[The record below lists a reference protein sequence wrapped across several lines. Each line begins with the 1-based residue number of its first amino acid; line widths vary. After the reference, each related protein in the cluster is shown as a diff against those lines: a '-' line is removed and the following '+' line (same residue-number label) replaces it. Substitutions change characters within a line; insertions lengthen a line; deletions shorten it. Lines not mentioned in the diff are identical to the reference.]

1 MKTSALSKFLN
12 LLLEESDYR
21 KTSYFAEKLMV
32 SNKTISNYITELRY
46 HMKEYEL
53 DITAKHGVGI
63 RMEGDQSA
71 VKLLQKSIQRTAGD
85 SLTSECRRKKIM
97 EKLLMLDESISVRRL
112 SDEFCISSTSIVK
125 DLEKVEQELLQQ
137 DILLLRTKAGTR
149 IEAKEQRIRSAKRK
163 FIFEEIM
170 SLTQQDQIMDLTLC
184 TKILSRYV
192 ADELQII
199 ARSMIEIAQDK
210 LGFRMDTNY
219 YAQIFI
225 SYSIFIQ
232 RIKKGH
238 EITEAPARPVVTEL
252 HVLKTYPITEEIIQW
267 LKEVH
272 HIRVNDLDIRWVN
285 ARLSGVYH
293 EDRKETADY
302 SPIILDTVT
311 ELISS
316 IGDIFNADFISD
328 ELLKNG
334 LSKHFI
340 PMIARLKNNIKI
352 THPFIMQIKQQYTAM
367 FSVVSLASS
376 ILEKKL
382 GFTLSDDEIGFILI
396 HFQAALERHNLSKK
410 IAVVYNCGLA
420 SAMLIENQIKIN
432 LPTFDV
438 IELINIHDLK
448 KEYLRHFD
456 FIIATME
463 LDMKDIP
470 SVVISPVAD
479 FGDIQRIKQTYEK
492 LIRNVKESRFP
503 YLIQA
508 ISADT
513 ILVHEKCKT
522 KEDILKKANEI
533 LLKKGYVE
541 EEFFD
546 SVKNREKISST
557 EIGNGIAIPHGSD
570 KYVKQTSIVLIT
582 LEDAILWRDD
592 MVSVILFTAV
602 SFEQQDTMRRLLKDL
617 YHLISSENF
626 IEKIQKAAS
635 IEEILGIFYGRG
647 L

>member
-1 MKTSALSKFLN
+1 
-12 LLLEESDYR
+12 
-21 KTSYFAEKLMV
+21 
-32 SNKTISNYITELRY
+32 
-46 HMKEYEL
+46 
-53 DITAKHGVGI
+53 
-63 RMEGDQSA
+63 
-71 VKLLQKSIQRTAGD
+71 
-85 SLTSECRRKKIM
+85 
-97 EKLLMLDESISVRRL
+97 
-112 SDEFCISSTSIVK
+112 
-125 DLEKVEQELLQQ
+125 
-137 DILLLRTKAGTR
+137 
-149 IEAKEQRIRSAKRK
+149 
-163 FIFEEIM
+163 
-170 SLTQQDQIMDLTLC
+170 
-184 TKILSRYV
+184 
-192 ADELQII
+192 
-199 ARSMIEIAQDK
+199 
-210 LGFRMDTNY
+210 
-219 YAQIFI
+219 
-225 SYSIFIQ
+225 
-232 RIKKGH
+232 
-238 EITEAPARPVVTEL
+238 
-252 HVLKTYPITEEIIQW
+252 
-267 LKEVH
+267 
-272 HIRVNDLDIRWVN
+272 
-285 ARLSGVYH
+285 
-293 EDRKETADY
+293 
-302 SPIILDTVT
+302 
-311 ELISS
+311 
-316 IGDIFNADFISD
+316 
-328 ELLKNG
+328 
-334 LSKHFI
+334 
-340 PMIARLKNNIKI
+340 
-352 THPFIMQIKQQYTAM
+352 M

-479 FGDIQRIKQTYEK
+479 FGDIQRIKQTFEK

-541 EEFFD
+541 EEFFE

-602 SFEQQDTMRRLLKDL
+602 SFEQKDTMRRLLKDL
-617 YHLISSENF
+617 YHLISSESF